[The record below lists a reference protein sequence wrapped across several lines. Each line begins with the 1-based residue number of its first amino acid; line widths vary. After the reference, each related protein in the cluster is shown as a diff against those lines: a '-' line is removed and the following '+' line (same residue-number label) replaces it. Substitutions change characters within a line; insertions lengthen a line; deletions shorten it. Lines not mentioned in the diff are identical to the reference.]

1 MIVLVNRGDGVIFGV
16 AVPVVVLCLGD
27 GDNGRC
33 LLVEGNQVQR
43 VVGCRIELCGE
54 FGYIGICLRYN
65 DNRGD
70 GVGSCEV
77 IGNGVIV
84 IDRVFPLELSI
95 VFGDGN
101 HATERVGIVSCGGF
115 LNEGQNGST
124 CVVCGDGIDNFFC
137 VRIICWYV

>member
-1 MIVLVNRGDGVIFGV
+1 MIVLVNRFDGVIYGV
-16 AVPVVVLCLGD
+16 AIPLVVLCLRNGD
-27 GDNGRC
+27 YGRC

-43 VVGCRIELCGE
+43 VVGCRVKLVGE

-65 DNRGD
+65 DNRGY

-84 IDRVFPLELSI
+84 INRVFPIEFSI

-101 HATERVGIVSCGGF
+101 HATESIRVVGYCRF
-115 LNEGQNGST
+115 LNESDDSRT
-124 CVVCGDGIDNFFC
+124 RVVCGDG
-137 VRIICWYV
+137 VVLRVV